1 MEDNNI
7 VKIEIRNGEFYD
19 FFEYPPE
26 HIHRFEGYEFMIV
39 RKHPD
44 NMNHDF
50 LYIGTSNDLP
60 KQLNKKKLKTFFEV
74 NKATHILTFRVDAPD
89 EMEMMKE
96 EIIEKYPS
104 IKQDLKIKK
113 DKNVPVNGNKQL
125 SNN

>member
-1 MEDNNI
+1 
-7 VKIEIRNGEFYD
+7 
-19 FFEYPPE
+19 
-26 HIHRFEGYEFMIV
+26 
-39 RKHPD
+39 
-44 NMNHDF
+44 MNHDF